1 MAQCGNVSMAHVTHP
16 ERLPVAPSEPMRRAS
31 RLQHELPVLT
41 SAAPGG
47 TEAYLPR
54 LVDAHLELALSRSAA
69 VELRGPRGVGK
80 TTTALQR
87 AGAVLALQD
96 QDTAAAVRDDPRS
109 ALLGQ
114 RAPLLIDEWQEVPE
128 VLWAVKAHIDT
139 SSAPGQF
146 IVTGSV
152 RADNWEQ
159 MPLTGRSEAI
169 DMYPFSVAERRGTG
183 EAPLGQRLFEGL
195 DLEAEEID
203 LSVNDYIGL
212 ALQSG
217 YPNTMD
223 EPDPEARAARL
234 RNRIDGTVNVD
245 TLVGRH
251 NRSKLAEFLSC
262 YALHSGGVVPLQRL
276 CDEIGISRN
285 TGDAYLRLL
294 TRTYLVAD
302 APSYHT
308 NRISHLRRAPKR
320 LLVDAGLLAA
330 AWDADAASIR
340 HSADLRG
347 RLIETF
353 VAAQLRVQAPA
364 SSVRYRLAHLR
375 RNDREV
381 DFVLDGGI
389 RGVAAVEV
397 KAGVHGGRN
406 EARHLFWLRDLLG
419 DSFVGGVLLH
429 TGRRGPRRLDDGA
442 GGCIWSA
449 PLSTLWA

>member
-1 MAQCGNVSMAHVTHP
+1 M
-16 ERLPVAPSEPMRRAS
+16 APSEPPRRAV

-47 TEAYLPR
+47 TETYIPR
-54 LVDAHLELALSRSAA
+54 LADARLERALSRSAA

-80 TTTALQR
+80 TTTALQH
-87 AGAVLALQD
+87 AGAVLAMQD
-96 QDTAAAVRDDPRS
+96 PDTAAAVRDDPGA

-128 VLWAVKAHIDT
+128 VLWAVKAHVDV

-146 IVTGSV
+146 IITGSV
-152 RADNWEQ
+152 RGDHWEQ
-159 MPLTGRSEAI
+159 MPLTGRSEVI
-169 DMYPFSVAERRGTG
+169 DMFPFSVAERRGTG
-183 EAPLGQRLFEGL
+183 STPLAQRLFEGL

-203 LSVNDYIGL
+203 LSVNDYIDL

-223 EPDPEARAARL
+223 ERDHEARAARL
-234 RNRIDGTVNVD
+234 RNRIDGTINVD
-245 TLVGRH
+245 SLVGRH
-251 NRSKLAEFLSC
+251 DRSKLADFLSC

-330 AWDADAASIR
+330 AWDADSALIR
-340 HSADLRG
+340 QSADLRG

-353 VAAQLRVQAPA
+353 VAAQLRAQAPA
-364 SSVRYRLAHLR
+364 STVRYRLEHLR

-397 KAGVHGGRN
+397 KAGLHGGRK

-419 DSFVGGVLLH
+419 DSLVGGVLLH